1 MVDLD
6 YIDKIDYQLRV
17 ASTFMNNETELFVSA
32 DCDDKAVVFTT
43 RNTENKENMLTVVAD
58 KKAAKMI
65 VDFLNNYFDL

>member
-32 DCDDKAVVFTT
+32 DYDDKAVVFTT
-43 RNTENKENMLTVVAD
+43 RNTENKENTLTVVAD

-65 VDFLNNYFDL
+65 VDFLKNYFDL

>member
-17 ASTFMNNETELFVSA
+17 ASTFTDNETELFVSA
-32 DCDDKAVVFTT
+32 DCGDKAVVFTT